1 MNFRQ
6 QCITIYIANIPTP
19 SHFHVL
25 RILFKATRILKLCLF
40 CVVCVVFVFF
50 KVLKKTNVVF
60 FLLYGLVNVRHDN
73 TNLPSCINEGNV
85 LFNDALSTFYLQ

>member
-1 MNFRQ
+1 MF
-6 QCITIYIANIPTP
+6 
-19 SHFHVL
+19 V
-25 RILFKATRILKLCLF
+25 LF
-40 CVVCVVFVFF
+40 CLCCCWFF
-50 KVLKKTNVVF
+50 EVLKKKKKI